1 MNIPRCGTKAIDLQ
15 DLPGM
20 VSFSAVFEACG
31 ATHRPGESSQL
42 MKPFTQ
48 THDRR
53 HERPKET
60 NMTHLKTFAFGLIL
74 LPAMAIAQA
83 GAEGYYKEGQPIPG
97 ARTIRAS
104 PMKWKPAA
112 HPTRPTTGTKAC
124 RCRAKAI
131 TQACAEKC
139 GVRAVMASTPTTRRA
154 SRSPVRVTIPS
165 LSNSPFAEWT

>member
-97 ARTIRAS
+97 AQDHPGFTDEMETRGAPDEAYYRDES
-104 PMKWKPAA
+104 MPMPGEGD
-112 HPTRPTTGTKAC
+112 HPGLRGEMRGEGGDGVDTYYQEGQPVPGAGDHP
-124 RCRAKAI
+124 I
-131 TQACAEKC
+131 TEQ
-139 GVRAVMASTPTTRRA
+139 
-154 SRSPVRVTIPS
+154 
-165 LSNSPFAEWT
+165 